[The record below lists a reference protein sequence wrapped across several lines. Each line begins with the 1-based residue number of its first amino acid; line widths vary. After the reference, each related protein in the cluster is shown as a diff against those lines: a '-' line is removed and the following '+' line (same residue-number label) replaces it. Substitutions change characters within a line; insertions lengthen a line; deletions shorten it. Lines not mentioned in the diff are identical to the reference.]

1 MAGCGGDDDD
11 AADTNPAIEVTGAW
25 ARSSPSMASAG
36 AVYFT
41 IDNSGAADA
50 LVAASVEA
58 TIAGRAEIHEVVP
71 ASEATRDGDDMHGDS
86 DMDGDMGGDMMV
98 MQQVMRLAVP
108 AEGTVT
114 LEPGGYHIML
124 LDLVEPLATGD
135 SFDVVLEF
143 EQFGDVTVTA
153 DVRDTAP

>member
-1 MAGCGGDDDD
+1 MTVVRLDD
-11 AADTNPAIEVTGAW
+11 ARFGYDG
-25 ARSSPSMASAG
+25 
-36 AVYFT
+36 
-41 IDNSGAADA
+41 

-71 ASEATRDGDDMHGDS
+71 ASEATGDMDSDDMHGDS

-98 MQQVMRLAVP
+98 MQQVMRLAIP